1 MERVGIVLGADGS
14 QFRREFASASREI
27 EKLDRVLNRGTR
39 GTGVLS
45 KKDAREYDTQLT
57 RVRQNVNRLAKEYS
71 FTTQELRKLEAE
83 QQKLLST
90 GNKLTLQ
97 QKEQL
102 QTLQAASRAQQHAL
116 TSAQQQSSAL
126 QGQRAG
132 MRVQGWL
139 GAASPQIQGYL
150 NAGLARAGS
159 WAYSHVQAGKATLM
173 QNQLAREAT
182 ERMGGYNPKDRA
194 WRQGRGSIEGW
205 GRHLGYT
212 TAETHGLYQGAMQA
226 SGKVSPLEAMTQ
238 MSAIRGFHLDPGT
251 FQGYMSATR
260 HAGGLTGGANPTM
273 SLLQGRQYGG
283 FARALGNEFAT
294 AVSGILSTAGS
305 ARERTNASTI
315 PGLIGFLGRGLGGA
329 FQQSPQ
335 RTAELLGGLHGT
347 ITSPGGGDAGQ
358 SFMLRA
364 MGFGQGTSYIQA
376 LEQMERG
383 VSDPENIKRMLTQT
397 KAEYQGED
405 TQALMLN
412 KLSGGQIKI
421 WQARRL
427 VGLSTEG
434 LTDKGIAGAMAGE
447 KVDLAGEVAKS
458 RQRTGLTRREI
469 ALKEKEAGATAAADP
484 AYQKIHELQIK
495 GLDTLTKVLQ
505 EIEKILK
512 GGLGSW
518 LKNRLG
524 FGANAMPGTMD
535 PANSAA
541 FSQAMRD
548 VDDMLKIPSGRQGPR
563 RRP

>member
-57 RVRQNVNRLAKEYS
+57 RVRQNVNRLTKEYA

-102 QTLQAASRAQQHAL
+102 QTLQTAARAQHHAL
-116 TSAQQQSSAL
+116 TSAQQQSTGL
-126 QGQRAG
+126 EQQRAG
-132 MRVQGWL
+132 MKVQGRF
-139 GAASPQIQGYL
+139 GAAVSKAGAYMATRHPYVAAASMVLGWGYQKSEK
-150 NAGLARAGS
+150 GT
-159 WAYSHVQAGKATLM
+159 ATLI
-173 QNQLAREAT
+173 QNQLALEAT
-182 ERMGGYNPKDRA
+182 ERMGGYSPRDRA
-194 WRQGRGSIEGW
+194 WGAGRRNIASW

-212 TAETHGLYQGAMQA
+212 TAETYGLYQGLLQA
-226 SGKVSPLEAMTQ
+226 SGKLSPLQAMTQ

-260 HAGGLTGGANPTM
+260 HAGGLTGGAQPTM
-273 SLLQGRQYGG
+273 NLLQGRQYGG

-294 AVSGILSTAGS
+294 SVSGILSSVSS
-305 ARERTNASTI
+305 ARERTSATTI

-335 RTAELLGGLHGT
+335 RTAELASGLHGT
-347 ITSPGGGDAGQ
+347 ITAPGGGEAGQ
-358 SFMLRA
+358 AFMLRA
-364 MGFGQGTSYIQA
+364 MGFGKGASYIEA
-376 LEQMERG
+376 LERMEKG
-383 VSDPENIKRMLTQT
+383 VADPENIKRMLSQT
-397 KAEYQGED
+397 KAEYQGQD
-405 TQALMLN
+405 NQALALN

-427 VGLSTEG
+427 LGLSTEG
-434 LTDKGIAGAMAGE
+434 LTDKGIAGAMEGE
-447 KVDLAGEVAKS
+447 KVDLGKEVKES

-469 ALKEKEAGATAAADP
+469 AMREKEASLRATADP
-484 AYQKIHELQIK
+484 AYALKHKLEIAGIDALTEAIKSLTALFKGDFKKFFKGTIGQIGKLLTFYQKTE
-495 GLDTLTKVLQ
+495 D
-505 EIEKILK
+505 IEEAGPSKP
-512 GGLGSW
+512 
-518 LKNRLG
+518 R
-524 FGANAMPGTMD
+524 
-535 PANSAA
+535 
-541 FSQAMRD
+541 R
-548 VDDMLKIPSGRQGPR
+548 SGR
-563 RRP
+563 